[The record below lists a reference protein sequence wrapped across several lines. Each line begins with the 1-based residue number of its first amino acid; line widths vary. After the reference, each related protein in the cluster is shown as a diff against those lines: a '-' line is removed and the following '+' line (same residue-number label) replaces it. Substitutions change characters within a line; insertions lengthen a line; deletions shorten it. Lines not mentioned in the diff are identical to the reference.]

1 MRVVD
6 TTFIIGLLRGDPGT
20 VEKAKELDGEG
31 GAATTVINVFEVS
44 YGVYRSMS
52 DVDRRLEEARR
63 VFSNLDVFPLD
74 SRAAVKAAEIAATL
88 DREGRGVDPFDA
100 LVAGIALVNGAE
112 RIVTRNVAHFERM
125 PGLIVEEH

>member
-6 TTFIIGLLRGDPGT
+6 TTFIIGLLRGDTGT
-20 VEKAKELDGEG
+20 VEKARELDGEG
-31 GAATTVINVFEVS
+31 GAATTVVNVFEVS

-63 VFSNLDVFPLD
+63 VFSNLDVLPLD

>member
-1 MRVVD
+1 MKVVD
-6 TTFIIGLLRGDPGT
+6 TTFIIGLLRGDTGT
-20 VEKAKELDGEG
+20 VEKARELDGEG
-31 GAATTVINVFEVS
+31 GAATTVVNVFEVS

-74 SRAAVKAAEIAATL
+74 SMAAVKAAEIAASL

-112 RIVTRNVAHFERM
+112 SIVTRNVAHFERM
-125 PGLIVEEH
+125 PGLVVEEH